1 LLGGY
6 FWPFNAL
13 VSGLIVAVILWLYA
27 LPPDLSWTFAS
38 IEVGP
43 RFAVPLTAY
52 LIGLPIAAILMIWAG
67 EKRA

>member
-1 LLGGY
+1 
-6 FWPFNAL
+6 
-13 VSGLIVAVILWLYA
+13 LWLYA